1 MRRLTWIVV
10 LVLAAA
16 LVAAEIAAP
25 PFVEA
30 RIEEQVRTRTRE
42 LAAVEADVDSF
53 PLLTRTLVTG
63 KVSRLTVNLR
73 EVLHQELRITAVR
86 LLLRGIELDRGA
98 LLQGEARLRDIE
110 RGEVTLELSGSAL
123 TAALGVPVEVRRG
136 AAVVQRAG
144 ALLGVDLVADGGE
157 LLLRGPAGLSLR
169 APLPGDLM
177 PCAPDVEVLGDRIL
191 LTCSFEGI
199 PPLLRDG

>member
-1 MRRLTWIVV
+1 MRKLAWIVV

-16 LVAAEIAAP
+16 LVAAEIATP

-42 LAAVEADVDSF
+42 LADVEADVDSF

-63 KVSRLTVNLR
+63 RVSRLSVDLR
-73 EVLHQELRITAVR
+73 EVLHQELRITSVR
-86 LLLRGIELDRGA
+86 LLLHGLELDRGA
-98 LLQGEARLRDIE
+98 LLQGEARVRDIE
-110 RGEVTLELSGSAL
+110 RGEVTLELSGDAL
-123 TAALGVPVEVRRG
+123 TAALGVPIEVRRG

-144 ALLGVDLVADGGE
+144 EALGVDLAVEGGA

-177 PCAPDVEVLGDRIL
+177 PCAPAVEVLADRIL
-191 LTCSFEGI
+191 LTCSFEGV
-199 PPLLRDG
+199 PPLLQDG